1 MKNRLKA
8 LKILR
13 KKGGGYSP
21 MGTKSK
27 KTSFR
32 LSSPKDIRRTLA
44 KVTNMIAN
52 DEIDVKKANAI
63 IYSCNSILNSIR
75 TDELEKQVQ
84 ELEEL
89 VNDK

>member
-1 MKNRLKA
+1 
-8 LKILR
+8 
-13 KKGGGYSP
+13 

-32 LSSPKDIRRTLA
+32 LSSPNYKSTTQT
-44 KVTNMIAN
+44 KVTNKIAN
-52 DEIDVKKANAI
+52 DEIYVKKSNAI

-89 VNDK
+89 VNDKQEQVK

>member
-1 MKNRLKA
+1 MENRLKA

-13 KKGGGYSP
+13 KKGGVYSP
-21 MGTKSK
+21 MSTKK
-27 KTSFR
+27 KKICFR

-44 KVTNMIAN
+44 KVTNMVAN
-52 DEIDVKKANAI
+52 DEIDIKKANAI

-84 ELEEL
+84 ELEDL

>member
-1 MKNRLKA
+1 
-8 LKILR
+8 
-13 KKGGGYSP
+13 

-32 LSSPKDIRRTLA
+32 LSNPKNIRSTLA

>member
-1 MKNRLKA
+1 MKNRLEA

-13 KKGGGYSP
+13 KKGGVYSH
-21 MGTKSK
+21 MSTEK
-27 KTSFR
+27 KKISFR
-32 LSSPKDIRRTLA
+32 LNSPKNIRSTLA

>member
-8 LKILR
+8 LKILG

-27 KTSFR
+27 KISFR

>member
-1 MKNRLKA
+1 MSTKKK
-8 LKILR
+8 KI
-13 KKGGGYSP
+13 
-21 MGTKSK
+21 
-27 KTSFR
+27 SFR